1 MEEAR
6 LMTSLPG
13 IPLYAR
19 GKVRDVYDLGERL
32 LIVATDRISA
42 FDCIMPN
49 GIPGKG
55 KILTEM
61 SLFWFDLVR
70 PIVPNHLVTARFEE
84 YPESLRAFRDQ
95 LEGRSMIVRKAERID
110 IECVVRGYLS
120 GSGWKEYRRN
130 GTICGIPLPSGLVES
145 ERLPRSIFTPSTKAD
160 SGHDENISF
169 ETASEMIGDDLAE
182 EIRDLSLAVYEKARA
197 YAETRGIIIADTK
210 FEFGRVDGRTILI
223 DEILSPDSSRFWP
236 RAGFRP
242 GGPQPSFDKQF
253 VRDYLETLDW
263 DKTPPAPA
271 LPDDIVLKTLE
282 KYREAR
288 DMLLAGNQPPK
299 SPEGGL

>member
-1 MEEAR
+1 LSTA
-6 LMTSLPG
+6 LTFTHLPD

-19 GKVRDVYDLGERL
+19 GKVRDVYDLNDRL

-61 SLFWFDLVR
+61 SLFWIDHVR
-70 PIVPNHLVTARFEE
+70 DIVPNHLVTARIDE
-84 YPESLRAFRDQ
+84 YPEELRKYRDQ
-95 LEGRSMIVRKAERID
+95 LEGRSMIVRKARRID
-110 IECVVRGYLS
+110 VECVVRGYIT
-120 GSGWKEYRRN
+120 GSGWKEYRN
-130 GTICGIPLPSGLVES
+130 YGSVCGIPLPAGLVEAQ
-145 ERLPRSIFTPSTKAD
+145 RLPETIFTPTTKAE
-160 SGHDENISF
+160 SGHDESISF
-169 ETASEMIGDDLAE
+169 ETVSGMIGGDLAAE
-182 EIRDLSLAVYEKARA
+182 VRDLTIAVYEKARS

-210 FEFGRVDGRTILI
+210 FEFGQVDGKTILI

-236 RAGFRP
+236 RSEYRP
-242 GGPQPSFDKQF
+242 GGSQPSFDKQF

-271 LPDDIVLKTLE
+271 LPDEIVAKTLE

-288 DMLLAGNQPPK
+288 DLLLG
-299 SPEGGL
+299 

>member
-1 MEEAR
+1 MDTAIIS
-6 LMTSLPG
+6 TNIPD

-19 GKVRDVYDLGERL
+19 GKVRDVYDLGDKL

-42 FDCIMPN
+42 FDCVMPN

-61 SLFWFDLVR
+61 SLFWFDYVSD
-70 PIVPNHLVTARFEE
+70 IVPNHLVTATVDE
-84 YPESLRAFRDQ
+84 YPEQFRNYRGQ
-95 LEGRSMIVRKAERID
+95 LEGRSMIVRKAQRID
-110 IECVVRGYLS
+110 VECVVRGYIT
-120 GSGWKEYRRN
+120 GSGWKEYRKN
-130 GTICGIPLPSGLVES
+130 GTVCGI
-145 ERLPRSIFTPSTKAD
+145 RLPAGLMESQRLPETIFTPTTKAET
-160 SGHDENISF
+160 GHDENITL
-169 ETASEMIGDDLAE
+169 ETVAGMIGEDLAR
-182 EIRDLSLAVYEKARA
+182 EIRDLSIAVYEKARA

-236 RAGFRP
+236 RSEYRP
-242 GGPQPSFDKQF
+242 GGSQPSFDKQF

-271 LPDDIVLKTLE
+271 LPDEIVKKTLE

-288 DMLLAGNQPPK
+288 DLLLG
-299 SPEGGL
+299 

>member
-1 MEEAR
+1 MESA
-6 LMTSLPG
+6 LVSTSLPG

-19 GKVRDVYDLGERL
+19 GKVRDVYDLGDRL

-61 SLFWFDLVR
+61 SLFWFDLVSD
-70 PIVPNHLVTARFEE
+70 IVPNHLISSRVDE
-84 YPESLRAFRDQ
+84 YPAELRVFRDQ
-95 LEGRSMIVRKAERID
+95 LEGRSMIVRKASRID
-110 IECVVRGYLS
+110 VECIVRGYIS

-130 GTICGIPLPSGLVES
+130 GTVCGIPLPSGLAES
-145 ERLPRSIFTPSTKAD
+145 DRLPHTIFTPSTKAD
-160 SGHDENISF
+160 SGHDENVDFDTIVD
-169 ETASEMIGDDLAE
+169 MIGE
-182 EIRDLSLAVYEKARA
+182 EIAGELRDLSIAVYEKART
-197 YAETRGIIIADTK
+197 YAGTRGIIIADTK
-210 FEFGRVDGRTILI
+210 FEFGRVDGATILI

-236 RAGFRP
+236 KSAYRP

-271 LPDDIVLKTLE
+271 LPDEIVEKTLE

-288 DMLLAGNQPPK
+288 NLLIG
-299 SPEGGL
+299 